1 MEQAK
6 VQDKA
11 EREEPDFIRYDRS
24 AKQLGDFG
32 EQLVMF
38 LIGRLY
44 KNEVAYVDHV
54 GADLIAQ
61 APGEEKGHAISV
73 KSRVF
78 TTDGP
83 QQPFDAS
90 QQEKL
95 EYFAKTFNLTPMVAF
110 VCIDKIDRG
119 QDINIDVY
127 MIDLEDFRKLA
138 KDKDAKGITATGTNG
153 EILHF
158 SNAPA
163 NQQYLQHNE
172 LINFHRLTLHGM
184 EK

>member
-1 MEQAK
+1 MGQTK
-6 VQDKA
+6 VQD
-11 EREEPDFIRYDRS
+11 ETGREGLAKYMMLDMS

-38 LIGRLY
+38 LLGRLY
-44 KNEVAYVDHV
+44 KSNVAYVDYV

-95 EYFAKTFNLTPMVAF
+95 RTFAETFGLTPRVAF
-110 VCIDKIDRG
+110 VCIDKIDLR
-119 QDINIDVY
+119 QDVNIDVY
-127 MIDLEDFRKLA
+127 MIDLEDFENMANKV
-138 KDKDAKGITATGTNG
+138 KGITATGIDGKT
-153 EILHF
+153 LHF